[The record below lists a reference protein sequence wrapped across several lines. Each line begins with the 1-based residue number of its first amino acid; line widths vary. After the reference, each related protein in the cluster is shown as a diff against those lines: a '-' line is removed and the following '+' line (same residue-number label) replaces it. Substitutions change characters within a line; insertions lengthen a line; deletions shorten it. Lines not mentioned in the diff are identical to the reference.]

1 MSAQCPATT
10 RYAAPDTGD
19 ITGLQCKFAPGH
31 DCDHCAAPPGFQS
44 GPDVFWPQEEV
55 IVRTG
60 RAADEEHIREMVS
73 AAMASPGR
81 FVYGP

>member
-1 MSAQCPATT
+1 VSGQCPATT

-19 ITGLQCKFAPGH
+19 ITGLQCKFAAGH
-31 DCDHCAAPPGFQS
+31 DGDHCAANPGG
-44 GPDVFWPQEEV
+44 GPDVFWPPEDTEV

-60 RAADEEHIREMVS
+60 RVSDEEHIREMVN

-81 FVYGP
+81 FVHGA